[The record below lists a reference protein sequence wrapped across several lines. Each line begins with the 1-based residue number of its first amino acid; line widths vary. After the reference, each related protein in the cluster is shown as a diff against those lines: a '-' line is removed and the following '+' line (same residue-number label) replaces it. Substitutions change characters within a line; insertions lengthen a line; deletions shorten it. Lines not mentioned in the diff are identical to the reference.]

1 MNDSNDTRDGRD
13 ELRLSCYKLY
23 TQPIC
28 FQIKYSIK
36 PTRDRKEDKTGSKN
50 KGNGQKTVSNMADTD
65 PTILIISLNVIGLN
79 ILI

>member
-23 TQPIC
+23 IQPIC

-50 KGNGQKTVSNMADTD
+50 KGNG
-65 PTILIISLNVIGLN
+65 
-79 ILI
+79 